1 MIGYK
6 IIVDQLDKS
15 KRLLATLSIP
25 EDAKTT
31 CKRSNLQN
39 PTFAKYR
46 CDKAIV
52 TNIEGLYDNPEKYTQ
67 GVSAFF
73 EKQLIYN
80 VGEMVNVEDFNENID
95 IDCSRG
101 IHFFLDKDY
110 TRIFGIYDHIWKSV
124 NKNQIS
130 IVFKSIDNIPMND
143 HTVILYYNDG
153 SFSQEIT
160 IKNKNIIKL
169 VQRNR
174 LEYGTFMSEYI
185 QDNNIITSI
194 NKIN

>member
-46 CDKAIV
+46 CDKALV
-52 TNIEGLYDNPEKYTQ
+52 TNIEGLYHNPEKYTE
-67 GVSAFF
+67 GVSAFWD
-73 EKQLIYN
+73 KQLIYK
-80 VGEMVNVEDFNENID
+80 VGEMVNVKDFDENIEN
-95 IDCSRG
+95 DCSRG

-110 TRIFGIYDHIWKSV
+110 TTIFGIYDHTWKSV
-124 NKNQIS
+124 NRNEIS
-130 IVFKSIDNIPMND
+130 IVFKSTDNIPMND
-143 HTVILYYNDG
+143 HTVKIYYNDG
-153 SFSQEIT
+153 SFAKEIT
-160 IKNKNIIKL
+160 IKNKQITKL
-169 VQRNR
+169 VERNK
-174 LEYGTFMSEYI
+174 LVYGTCKTEYI
-185 QDNNIITSI
+185 QDNNKITSI
-194 NKIN
+194 NKLN